1 MKVSVTEKAYV
12 KLVLHALK
20 HPTRDVFGCLVGR
33 EGSNGDL
40 QVTDALPMVHS
51 TLAVTPTVEIALEQ
65 FSIHAELT
73 GGLFL
78 IGVYVANERLGD
90 VGVGQNVQRVA
101 DTVKANAPNR
111 NACVFVV
118 DAEKL
123 KEALDGNGG
132 GPNGVLQMYRKEGEG
147 VMWERTGGQSG
158 SIAVDGNASETLKK
172 TASNS
177 ENVKKLV
184 DFDDHLDDPGL
195 DWRNHGLDAVVEKGV

>member
-1 MKVSVTEKAYV
+1 M
-12 KLVLHALK
+12 
-20 HPTRDVFGCLVGR
+20 
-33 EGSNGDL
+33 
-40 QVTDALPMVHS
+40 
-51 TLAVTPTVEIALEQ
+51 
-65 FSIHAELT
+65 
-73 GGLFL
+73 
-78 IGVYVANERLGD
+78 
-90 VGVGQNVQRVA
+90 
-101 DTVKANAPNR
+101 
-111 NACVFVV
+111 